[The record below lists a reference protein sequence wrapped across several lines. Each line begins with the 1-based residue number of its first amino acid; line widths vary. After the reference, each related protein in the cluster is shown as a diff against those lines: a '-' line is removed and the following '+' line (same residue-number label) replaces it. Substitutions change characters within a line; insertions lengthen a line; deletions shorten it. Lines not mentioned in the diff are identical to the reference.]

1 MLIIIKKTQIN
12 LSKCIN
18 DFKEGEKMYSI
29 IKAIVIIFCIGGI
42 LYLIKEKVSYKN
54 DNTSVKEEIINY
66 FKVQKAT
73 NIENGIKTKDLPDFI
88 AKSSYRLL
96 MIQDKTLIFK
106 KGKYYLNTNRPVPKL
121 SISNFKIINAT
132 N

>member
-1 MLIIIKKTQIN
+1 
-12 LSKCIN
+12 
-18 DFKEGEKMYSI
+18 MYSI

-96 MIQDKTLIFK
+96 MVQDKTLIFK
-106 KGKYYLNTNRPVPKL
+106 KGKYYLNTNK
-121 SISNFKIINAT
+121 
-132 N
+132 